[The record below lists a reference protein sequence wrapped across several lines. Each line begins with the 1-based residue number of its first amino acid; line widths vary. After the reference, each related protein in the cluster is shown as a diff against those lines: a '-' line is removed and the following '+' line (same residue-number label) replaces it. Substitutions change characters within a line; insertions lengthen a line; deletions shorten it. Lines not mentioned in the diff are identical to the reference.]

1 MAKILVAMSGGV
13 DSAVAVKLLLDEGHE
28 VAGVTFTVENSPE
41 SEAAVR
47 DAGLAAASYGIPH
60 TALDLSREFTETVKA
75 DFVREYECGRTPNP
89 CVECNRHIKFGA
101 LVRYAEEKGFDFIAT
116 GHYASLRLERG
127 RVHLTRGAD
136 PSKDQ
141 SYM

>member
-60 TALDLSREFTETVKA
+60 TALDLSREFSISQSTLERIFRNSLTLSP
-75 DFVREYECGRTPNP
+75 REY
-89 CVECNRHIKFGA
+89 I
-101 LVRYAEEKGFDFIAT
+101 I
-116 GHYASLRLERG
+116 LRRI
-127 RVHLTRGAD
+127 RR
-136 PSKDQ
+136 S
-141 SYM
+141 